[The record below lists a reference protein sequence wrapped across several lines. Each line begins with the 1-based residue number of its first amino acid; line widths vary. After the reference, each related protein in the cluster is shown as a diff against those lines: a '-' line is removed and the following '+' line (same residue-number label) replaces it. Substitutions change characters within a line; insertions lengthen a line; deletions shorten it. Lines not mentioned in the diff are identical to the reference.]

1 VKKKVWL
8 IVVVLLLFVMTLAV
22 SNFFYRRNNSLRLLL
37 EECNLDPTADSL
49 QTIYDGEDTKVYLT
63 RVKPNLYYADFE
75 PYGTFLHL
83 TKNEQGFW
91 SIKDYSYTVSW
102 CYSQYEWQV
111 PLGNGQTV
119 YHEAY
124 GGFSNV
130 GDFDWNQLR
139 GELPE
144 QVTMEVDQDGGAY
157 TLQVSYTANE
167 KADLWV
173 PDLLREYGILQ
184 QKSVQVQGPDEA
196 FSPNMMLASQPIPQN
211 VIVIGVSTVVMVFL
225 VWCCTTL
232 DKKFVFQSFTV
243 ARIFNDPLFGVM
255 FARWRLRP

>member
-1 VKKKVWL
+1 MKKKKWL
-8 IVVVLLLFVMTLAV
+8 IVVVLLLFVIALAV

-49 QTIYDGEDTKVYLT
+49 QTIYDGEETKVFLT
-63 RVKPNLYYADFE
+63 QKKPNLYYSESE

-91 SIKDYSYTVSW
+91 SIKDYSYTVSRR
-102 CYSQYEWQV
+102 YSQYEWQI
-111 PLGNGQTV
+111 PLENGQLE

-124 GGFSNV
+124 GGFNDA

-144 QVTMEVDQDGGAY
+144 QVTMEVEQNWGAY
-157 TLQVSYTANE
+157 TLHLSYTADQKIN
-167 KADLWV
+167 LWV
-173 PDLLREYGILQ
+173 PELLREYGVLQ
-184 QKSVQVQGPDEA
+184 QKSVRIQGPDES
-196 FSPNMMLASQPIPQN
+196 FSQNMMLASQAIPQN
-211 VIVIGVSTVVMVFL
+211 VIVIGVSTLAMVFL
-225 VWCCTTL
+225 VWCCTRL

-243 ARIFNDPLFGVM
+243 ARIFNDPLFGVL